1 MNAGEASVRLGDIYA
16 RALLDLAAEPA
27 VADAVREDMASIR
40 QFLKENPE
48 LVAVMG
54 SPRFSQSYK
63 TELLERLFAGRVN
76 ELTLDFLLVAADHN
90 RLMFLPQMISAYM
103 EKHDARCGLQTVRVT
118 VSEPASIQTLNEL
131 CPRLAEILKSRV
143 KLDVAVDP
151 SILGGLILR
160 CGDKVIDNSVRTR
173 LNRAIAAIMKRQDTQ
188 G

>member
-1 MNAGEASVRLGDIYA
+1 MKAGQASVRLGDVYS

-40 QFLKENPE
+40 QFLSENPE
-48 LVAVMG
+48 LLAVMG
-54 SPRFSQSYK
+54 SPRFSRPYK

-76 ELTLDFLLVAADHN
+76 DLTLDFLMVAAAHN
-90 RLMFLPQMISAYM
+90 RLVFLPHMISSYM

-118 VSEPASIQTLNEL
+118 VSEPSSIQTLEEL
-131 CPRLAEILKSRV
+131 SPKMAEILNSEVR
-143 KLDVAVDP
+143 LDVAVDP
-151 SILGGLILR
+151 SILGGLVLR

-173 LNRAIAAIMKRQDTQ
+173 LNRAIATIMKRQDSQ